1 MLSKRFF
8 HRRVVLATGLTFVL
22 AGSAFGAAASNHFS
36 KSGATSAS
44 PVGSTNVTVADPTVP
59 RPSGKPCAVQL
70 FSDVA
75 FNDFNPRPY
84 TYAPPAGC
92 GTRWSKVVLEAD
104 FSVTA
109 GRQFDR
115 TATLWLG
122 GVNLYFGTTEE
133 PSSSVAPSWHVERDL
148 TDYSA
153 LLRQSASGQA
163 IIGNVVDSTYTG
175 VIHGSARLLFYPASI
190 LAPAAHAPDLVVPV
204 GSDPVGNT
212 VSLATSTSQL
222 TKAVTLPTNVERA
235 YLDVFVQSQNADEFW
250 YTCVPDQYA
259 TEVQECGGGNFR
271 EAEISIDGQPA
282 GVAPVYPWIY
292 TGGIDPYLWRPT
304 TGVQTLNFM
313 PYRVDL
319 TPFAGVLSNGAA
331 HQVAVNV
338 ADANN
343 YFAGTASLLVY
354 LDPHAK
360 TVRGQIERN
369 TLVGQPPTPTISDTL
384 STDAS
389 GNITGAIT
397 TQLSRHFIIAG
408 YADTSHGRVHTTVD
422 QTVGFGDAQ
431 TFTINDTV
439 YRQVTD
445 QQTSSDSVS
454 LSSVGGLVTG
464 KYSEHARYPLHLD
477 VNEVIAADGS
487 FTLATVAHQGYE
499 KNSAHQLL
507 GITLYSSRVSN
518 TVDSDDTLAFDASG
532 NLASHSNQQS
542 TQSFQFGDSLGG
554 CYRTD
559 VGSFNGVVSSY
570 ATGTGCPNKQNR
582 VFWFTH
588 PDGSPEN
595 GNAVLGG

>member
-1 MLSKRFF
+1 MLPKGFF
-8 HRRVVLATGLTFVL
+8 HRRVVLTAGLVLGLT
-22 AGSAFGAAASNHFS
+22 GSAFGAAAGNT
-36 KSGATSAS
+36 ATNKAPSSTS

-59 RPSGKPCAVQL
+59 RPPGTPCTVQL
-70 FSDVA
+70 FSGVA

-84 TYAPPAGC
+84 AYAPPAGC

-133 PSSSVAPSWHVERDL
+133 PSSTVAPSWHVERDL

-153 LLRQSASGQA
+153 LLRQAGNGQA
-163 IIGNVVDSTYTG
+163 LIGNVVNSTYTG
-175 VIHGSARLLFYPASI
+175 VIYGSARLLFYPASI
-190 LAPAAHAPDLVVPV
+190 LAPAAHAPDAVVPL

-212 VSLATSTSQL
+212 VSLATPSSQL
-222 TKAVTLPTNVERA
+222 SKSLSLPTNVERA

-259 TEVQECGGGNFR
+259 AEVQECGGGNFR

-292 TGGIDPYLWRPT
+292 SGGIDPYLWRPT

-338 ADANN
+338 AGANN
-343 YFAGTASLLVY
+343 YFSATASLLVY

-360 TVRGQIERN
+360 TVTGQIERN
-369 TLVGQPPTPTISDTL
+369 TLVGQPPTPTIGDTL
-384 STDAS
+384 TTDSS

-408 YADTSHGRVHTTVD
+408 YANTSHGRVDSTVD
-422 QTVGFGDAQ
+422 QTVGFGDIQ
-431 TFTINDTV
+431 TFTINATT

-445 QQTSSDSVS
+445 QQTSSDGVS
-454 LSSVGGLVTG
+454 QSTVGGFVTG
-464 KYSEHARYPLHLD
+464 KYSEHMRYPLHLD
-477 VNEVIAADGS
+477 VNQVTAADGS
-487 FTLATVAHQGYE
+487 FTLATVAHQGDE
-499 KNSAHQLL
+499 KNLAHQLF
-507 GITLYSSRVSN
+507 GITLYSAKLSN

-532 NLASHSNQQS
+532 NLTSHSNQQS
-542 TQSFQFGDSLGG
+542 TQTFAFNDSLGG

-559 VGSFNGVVSSY
+559 VGSFSGAVSSY
-570 ATGTGCPNKQNR
+570 ATGTGCPGQQNR
-582 VFWFTH
+582 LFWFTH

-595 GNAVLGG
+595 GNAVLGW